1 MVASLIF
8 PGSSWA
14 PAAAGIVLVTVGI
27 LAWSYRARSGSPR
40 IRIACLLLKT
50 LAVAAL
56 AFCLL
61 EPLQTRERPKPGAN
75 LFSLVADNSQGL
87 TIRDAGATQARGEV
101 LRSLL
106 EPVPGAWQE
115 SLDTQFQTRR
125 FLFDSR
131 VQNVRDFSTLDFSGR
146 ASGIFSALQN
156 MRERFH
162 NRPLAGILLFT
173 DGNATDFAGSFP
185 DLTGLPPVYPV
196 VIGQPGAIRDI
207 ALQRVAVSQTAFED
221 APVSAQA
228 DVTADGFD
236 SVPLQAR
243 VIDRSGGVVTSTNFP
258 ARSGTNPA
266 TTRLQWRPDQP
277 GVSFF
282 QIQTGVAA
290 DLQSG
295 SNPTNSTEA
304 TLANN
309 NRIVAVD
316 RGRGPFR
323 ILYVGGRPNWEY
335 KFLNRAVQDDDQLE
349 LVALMRIARREPK
362 FDFRGRAGESGNP
375 LFRGFGDQTRETT
388 ERYDQAVVRVLNARD
403 ASELAGG
410 FPRTAEELYAYHAV
424 ILDDLEAGFF
434 SPAQATLLQRFV
446 SERGA
451 GLLMLGGMESFQEG
465 SYHRTPI
472 GDMLPVR
479 LDPNPGSH
487 PPGPFQFDL
496 AREGW
501 LQPWARLRDNEPDE
515 RSRIAAMP
523 RFDVFNP
530 VRDIKPAASVI
541 ATVTDSNGT
550 IHPALAIQRFGRGRT
565 GALLVGDLWRW
576 GMKDAAGRTD
586 MDKAW
591 RQLLRWLVTDV
602 PNRVDLSVEPIP
614 TDPNGAVRLQVRARN
629 ATFQPL
635 DNAFVSIQVEP
646 IVFDLPAGASNPPSI
661 RVDAAASTDEP
672 GLYEATFVPR
682 LTAGFKA
689 SASVTNS
696 AGAPAGIAE
705 AGWASDL
712 AAEEFRSLNPNVVL
726 LEEIARR
733 TGGRIVSPSALPAF
747 VRDLPSTT
755 APVMESF
762 TQPFWHTPTL
772 FTLALA
778 CLLAEWGLRRWKGM
792 P

>member
-1 MVASLIF
+1 MMVASLIF
-8 PGSSWA
+8 PGTSWL
-14 PAAAGIVLVTVGI
+14 PTAAGLLAVTVLV
-27 LAWSYRARSGSPR
+27 LAWSYRHRSAPPR
-40 IRIACLLLKT
+40 IRFACLLLKSI
-50 LAVAAL
+50 AVAAL

-61 EPLQTRERPKPGAN
+61 EPLQTGERPKPGAN
-75 LFSLVADNSQGL
+75 LFALVADNSQGL
-87 TIRDAGATQARGEV
+87 TIRDAGANRSRGED

-106 EPVPGAWQE
+106 EPLPGSWQE
-115 SLDTQFQTRR
+115 SLDQQFQTRR
-125 FLFDSR
+125 FTFDSR
-131 VQNVRDFSTLDFSGR
+131 VQNVRDFTPLDFSGR

-156 MRERFH
+156 MRDRFH
-162 NRPLAGILLFT
+162 NRPLAGVLLFT

-185 DLTGLPPVYPV
+185 DLDGLPPVYPV
-196 VIGQPGAIRDI
+196 VIGQPGNIRDI

-228 DVTADGFD
+228 DVLAEGFD
-236 SVPLQAR
+236 STPIQAR
-243 VIDRSGGVVTSTNFP
+243 VVDRSGSVVALTNFP

-266 TTRLQWRPDQP
+266 SARLQWRPDQP

-282 QIQTGVAA
+282 QIRSSPAS
-290 DLQSG
+290 DPG
-295 SNPTNSTEA
+295 STNSAEA

-309 NRIVAVD
+309 NRVVAVD

-335 KFLNRAVQDDDQLE
+335 KFLNRAAQEDDQLD
-349 LVALMRIARREPK
+349 LVALVRIARREPK

-424 ILDDLEAGFF
+424 ILDDLEAEFF
-434 SPAQATLLQRFV
+434 SPAQASLLQRFV
-446 SERGA
+446 SERGG

-479 LDPNPGSH
+479 LDPSPGVQ

-515 RSRIAAMP
+515 RSRLAAMP
-523 RFDVFNP
+523 RFDVYNP
-530 VRDIKPAASVI
+530 VRDLKPAASLI
-541 ATVTDSNGT
+541 ATVTDASGNL
-550 IHPALAIQRFGRGRT
+550 HPALVIQRFGRGRT

-576 GMKDAAGRTD
+576 GMKDADGRSD

-602 PNRVDLSVEPIP
+602 PNRVDLSVEPVP
-614 TDPNGAVRLQVRARN
+614 TDPNGAVRLQVRARD

-635 DNAFVSIQVEP
+635 DNAAVTIQVEP
-646 IVFDLPAGASNPPSI
+646 IVFDLPAGSSNPPPVRI
-661 RVDAAASTDEP
+661 DASASPEEP

-689 SASVTNS
+689 VASVTNS
-696 AGAPAGIAE
+696 SGAPAGLAE

-712 AAEEFRSLNPNVVL
+712 AAEEFRSLNPNTAL
-726 LEEIARR
+726 LDEIARR
-733 TGGRIVSPSALPAF
+733 TRGKVIAASSLPAF
-747 VRDLPSTT
+747 IRDLPATS

-762 TQPFWHTPTL
+762 TLPFWHTPAL
-772 FTLALA
+772 FALALA
-778 CLLAEWGLRRWKGM
+778 CLLAEWGLRRWKGL